1 MANCPKRRAR
11 RSGGMGATKR
21 RTRIRLPD
29 LAPSRQGQS
38 QDDGTVVA
46 LRRLATP
53 HLVRLLGEWRGGGL
67 AYPALAAALRGLIVE
82 GRLPPYTRLPS
93 ERELAL
99 ALGVS
104 RNTVTAALD
113 VLRRQRYLASR
124 RGRGSWITS
133 PPLAKDRPDES
144 EPPSGDM
151 IDLTLANLPAP
162 PELAELALQ
171 AAGDLVQELGGHGYE
186 PFGLPATRAAI
197 AAYLSHRGLV
207 TSPAQVLV
215 TQGAL
220 HAWDLAL
227 RTFARPGDRVLLET
241 PTYPGALDAVRAHG
255 CIPVAVPVTDAGW
268 DLPLL
273 QTTLRDA
280 RPVLGYVIPDFQNP
294 TGVWASARQRA
305 VLARAARAAGTLL
318 VSDESLAELVLEPD
332 LEEDQTRVRPS
343 VAAGD
348 PGTGVLAVG
357 SLSKPVW
364 GGLRTGWL
372 RADPE
377 LVRRMA
383 LARAGQDVGSPILD
397 QLMAVEV
404 LGRLHELLPARREWL
419 RERRDALMRAVADE
433 RPGWRVR
440 RPSGGMAVW
449 VELPDG
455 ASASAL
461 AARAVAHG
469 VRVAPG
475 PRFGVD
481 GGFERRMRLPFTQP
495 PERLAEAVRRLAAA
509 EDALGSRS
517 PARPAEVR
525 WVA

>member
-1 MANCPKRRAR
+1 
-11 RSGGMGATKR
+11 
-21 RTRIRLPD
+21 
-29 LAPSRQGQS
+29 
-38 QDDGTVVA
+38 
-46 LRRLATP
+46 
-53 HLVRLLGEWRGGGL
+53 
-67 AYPALAAALRGLIVE
+67 
-82 GRLPPYTRLPS
+82 
-93 ERELAL
+93 
-99 ALGVS
+99 
-104 RNTVTAALD
+104 
-113 VLRRQRYLASR
+113 RQRYLASR

-133 PPLAKDRPDES
+133 PPLRKDRPDER

-171 AAGDLVQELGGHGYE
+171 AAAGLAQELGGHGYE
-186 PFGLPATRAAI
+186 PFGLPAARVAI
-197 AAYLSHRGLV
+197 ADYLSGRGLS
-207 TSPAQVLV
+207 TEPAQVLV

-241 PTYPGALDAVRAHG
+241 PTYPGALDAVRARG
-255 CIPVAVPVTDAGW
+255 CIPIAVPVGDDGW

-273 QTTLRDA
+273 RATLRDA

-294 TGVWASARQRA
+294 TGFRASARQRA
-305 VLARAARAAGTLL
+305 AVARSARAAGTLL
-318 VSDESLAELVLEPD
+318 VSDESLAELVLEPHD
-332 LEEDQTRVRPS
+332 RAHLDRALPS
-343 VAAGD
+343 MAAGD

-372 RADPE
+372 RGEPQ
-377 LVRRMA
+377 LVRRLA

-397 QLMAVEV
+397 QLMAVQV
-404 LGRLHELLPARREWL
+404 LRRFDTLLPARREWL
-419 RERRDALMRAVADE
+419 RERRDALLRAVAAG
-433 RPGWRVR
+433 RPDWRVR
-440 RPSGGMAVW
+440 RPAGGMALW

-455 ASASAL
+455 SSASAL
-461 AARAVAHG
+461 AARGVAHG

-481 GGFERRMRLPFTQP
+481 GGFEQRLRLPFTQP

-509 EDALGSRS
+509 EQALGSRS
-517 PARPAEVR
+517 PADPSDVR

>member
-1 MANCPKRRAR
+1 MMAPWSRCA
-11 RSGGMGATKR
+11 AW
-21 RTRIRLPD
+21 RL
-29 LAPSRQGQS
+29 
-38 QDDGTVVA
+38 
-46 LRRLATP
+46 P
-53 HLVRLLGEWRGGGL
+53 HLVRLLGEWRGGGV

-133 PPLAKDRPDES
+133 PPLREDRPDER

-171 AAGDLVQELGGHGYE
+171 AASGLAQELGGHGYE
-186 PFGLPATRAAI
+186 PFGLAGRARRHRWLPQRPRAAPPTPRRC
-197 AAYLSHRGLV
+197 SSPREPCTPG
-207 TSPAQVLV
+207 TSRCARSRAP
-215 TQGAL
+215 G
-220 HAWDLAL
+220 
-227 RTFARPGDRVLLET
+227 RPGAAGDPHLPRRAGRRARARLRPDR
-241 PTYPGALDAVRAHG
+241 R
-255 CIPVAVPVTDAGW
+255 VPVGDDGW

-273 QTTLRDA
+273 RAALRDA
-280 RPVLGYVIPDFQNP
+280 RPVLGYRHPGLPEPDRLL
-294 TGVWASARQRA
+294 GLGRSSGAA
-305 VLARAARAAGTLL
+305 VARAARAAGTLL
-318 VSDESLAELVLEPD
+318 VSDESLAELVLEPHD
-332 LEEDQTRVRPS
+332 PRDPHRAPPS
-343 VAAGD
+343 MAAGD

-372 RADPE
+372 RGEPQ
-377 LVRRMA
+377 LVRRLA

-404 LGRLHELLPARREWL
+404 LRRLDTLLPARREWL
-419 RERRDALMRAVADE
+419 RERRDALLSALAAE
-433 RPGWRVR
+433 RPEWRVG
-440 RPSGGMAVW
+440 RPAGGMALW

-455 ASASAL
+455 TTASAL
-461 AARAVAHG
+461 AARGVAHG

-481 GGFERRMRLPFTQP
+481 GGFEQRAAAAVHPAARAPRRGRPSAGGGRARA
-495 PERLAEAVRRLAAA
+495 RLALA
-509 EDALGSRS
+509 GSI
-517 PARPAEVR
+517 RPTCAG
-525 WVA
+525 

>member
-1 MANCPKRRAR
+1 
-11 RSGGMGATKR
+11 
-21 RTRIRLPD
+21 
-29 LAPSRQGQS
+29 
-38 QDDGTVVA
+38 VVA

-53 HLVRLLGEWRGGGL
+53 HLVRLLGEWRGGAA

-93 ERELAL
+93 ERELAP

-113 VLRRQRYLASR
+113 VLRGQRYLASR

-144 EPPSGDM
+144 EPPAGDV

-162 PELAELALQ
+162 PELAELAL
-171 AAGDLVQELGGHGYE
+171 AAATDLAQELGGHGYE
-186 PFGLPATRAAI
+186 PFGLPAARAAI
-197 AAYLSHRGLV
+197 ATYLSGRGLA
-207 TSPAQVLV
+207 TDPTQVLV

-227 RTFARPGDRVLLET
+227 RTFARPGDRILVET
-241 PTYPGALDAVRAHG
+241 PTYPGALDAVRARG
-255 CIPVAVPVTDAGW
+255 CIPVAVPVGDDGW

-273 QTTLRDA
+273 RATLRDA
-280 RPVLGYVIPDFQNP
+280 RPALGYVIPDFQNP
-294 TGVWASARQRA
+294 TGFWASATQRA
-305 VLARAARAAGTLL
+305 ALARAARAAGTLL
-318 VSDESLAELVLEPD
+318 VSDESLAELVLEPHD
-332 LEEDQTRVRPS
+332 SRAPDRVPPS
-343 VAAGD
+343 MAAGD

-372 RADPE
+372 RGEPQ

-397 QLMAVEV
+397 QLMAVAI
-404 LGRLHELLPARREWL
+404 LGRFDTLLPSRRKWL
-419 RERRDALMRAVADE
+419 RERRDALLRAVAAV
-433 RPGWRVR
+433 RPGWRAP
-440 RPSGGMAVW
+440 RPLGGMALW
-449 VELPDG
+449 VGLPDG
-455 ASASAL
+455 TTASAL
-461 AARAVAHG
+461 AVRGVAHG

-481 GGFERRMRLPFTQP
+481 GGFEQRLRLPFTQP
-495 PERLAEAVRRLAAA
+495 PELLAEAVRRLAAA
-509 EDALGSRS
+509 EDTFGARPPARGTGPPARGTGPPARGAHP
-517 PARPAEVR
+517 PARPPDVR

>member
-1 MANCPKRRAR
+1 M
-11 RSGGMGATKR
+11 
-21 RTRIRLPD
+21 
-29 LAPSRQGQS
+29 
-38 QDDGTVVA
+38 VA
-46 LRRLATP
+46 LRRLGAP
-53 HLVRLLGEWRGGGL
+53 HLLRLLGEWRGAGV

-113 VLRRQRYLASR
+113 VLREQRYLASQ

-133 PPLAKDRPDES
+133 PPSPEGRPDET
-144 EPPSGDM
+144 EPPAGDV

-162 PELAELALQ
+162 PELAQLAVEAAHGLAKELA
-171 AAGDLVQELGGHGYE
+171 GHGYE
-186 PFGLPATRAAI
+186 PFGLPAARAAI
-197 AAYLSHRGLV
+197 AGYLSGRGLP
-207 TSPAQVLV
+207 TDPAQVLV

-255 CIPVAVPVTDAGW
+255 CIPVGVPVGTDGW

-273 QTTLRDA
+273 RAALRDA
-280 RPVLGYVIPDFQNP
+280 RPVLGYLIPDFQNP
-294 TGVWASARQRA
+294 TGFWASEQQRA
-305 VLARAARAAGTLL
+305 SVARAARAAGTLL
-318 VSDESLAELVLEPD
+318 VSDESLAELVLEPRHPRD
-332 LEEDQTRVRPS
+332 AAGPPPS
-343 VAAGD
+343 IAAGD
-348 PGTGVLAVG
+348 TGTGVLALG

-372 RADPE
+372 RGEPQ
-377 LVRRMA
+377 LVRRLA

-397 QLMAVEV
+397 QLMAIEA
-404 LGRLHELLPARREWL
+404 LRRFDTLLPARRAWL
-419 RERRDALMRAVADE
+419 RERRDALLEAIARDC
-433 RPGWRVR
+433 PQWRVD
-440 RPSGGMAVW
+440 RPRGGMAVW
-449 VELPDG
+449 VELPQG
-455 ASASAL
+455 TTASAL
-461 AARAVAHG
+461 AVRGVAHG

-481 GGFERRMRLPFTQP
+481 GGFEQRLRVPFTQP
-495 PERLAEAVRRLAAA
+495 PERLAEAVDRLAAA
-509 EDALGSRS
+509 ERGLGPPS
-517 PARPAEVR
+517 PGRAPDVR

>member
-1 MANCPKRRAR
+1 M
-11 RSGGMGATKR
+11 
-21 RTRIRLPD
+21 
-29 LAPSRQGQS
+29 APSRQGQS
-38 QDDGTVVA
+38 GDDGTVVA

-53 HLVRLLGEWRGGGL
+53 HLVRLLGEWRAGGV
-67 AYPALAAALRGLIVE
+67 AYPALAGALRGLIVE

-133 PPLAKDRPDES
+133 PPLPKDRPDEP
-144 EPPSGDM
+144 EPPGGDM

-171 AAGDLVQELGGHGYE
+171 AAADLAQELGGHGYE
-186 PFGLPATRAAI
+186 PFGLPAARAAI
-197 AAYLSHRGLV
+197 AGYLSGRGLP
-207 TSPAQVLV
+207 TAPAQVLV

-227 RTFARPGDRVLLET
+227 RTFARPGDRVLVET
-241 PTYPGALDAVRAHG
+241 PTYPGALDAVRARG
-255 CIPVAVPVTDAGW
+255 CIPVAVPVGEDGW

-273 QTTLRDA
+273 RATLRDA

-294 TGVWASARQRA
+294 TGFWASARDRG

-318 VSDESLAELVLEPD
+318 VSDESLAELALESHARTTP
-332 LEEDQTRVRPS
+332 PS
-343 VAAGD
+343 MAAGD

-377 LVRRMA
+377 LVRRLA

-397 QLMAVEV
+397 QLMAV
-404 LGRLHELLPARREWL
+404 
-419 RERRDALMRAVADE
+419 
-433 RPGWRVR
+433 
-440 RPSGGMAVW
+440 
-449 VELPDG
+449 
-455 ASASAL
+455 
-461 AARAVAHG
+461 
-469 VRVAPG
+469 
-475 PRFGVD
+475 
-481 GGFERRMRLPFTQP
+481 Q
-495 PERLAEAVRRLAAA
+495 
-509 EDALGSRS
+509 
-517 PARPAEVR
+517 
-525 WVA
+525 

>member
-1 MANCPKRRAR
+1 
-11 RSGGMGATKR
+11 
-21 RTRIRLPD
+21 
-29 LAPSRQGQS
+29 
-38 QDDGTVVA
+38 
-46 LRRLATP
+46 
-53 HLVRLLGEWRGGGL
+53 VRLLGEWRSGGV

-133 PPLAKDRPDES
+133 PPLAKDRPDEP

-171 AAGDLVQELGGHGYE
+171 AATGLVQELGGHGYE
-186 PFGLPATRAAI
+186 PFGLPAARAAI
-197 AAYLSHRGLV
+197 AGYLSSRGLV
-207 TSPAQVLV
+207 TVPPQVLV

-241 PTYPGALDAVRAHG
+241 PTYPGALDAVRARG
-255 CIPVAVPVTDAGW
+255 CIPVAVPVSDDGW

-273 QTTLRDA
+273 RATLRDA

-294 TGVWASARQRA
+294 TGFWASARQRA
-305 VLARAARAAGTLL
+305 ALARAARAAGTLL
-318 VSDESLAELVLEPD
+318 VIDESLAELVLEGHPNHPPD
-332 LEEDQTRVRPS
+332 VPPS
-343 VAAGD
+343 MAAGD

-372 RADPE
+372 RGEPQ

-397 QLMAVEV
+397 QLMAVEI
-404 LGRLHELLPARREWL
+404 LGCFDTLLPSRREWL
-419 RERRDALMRAVADE
+419 RERRDALLRAVAAE

-440 RPSGGMAVW
+440 RPRGGMALW
-449 VELPDG
+449 MELPDG
-455 ASASAL
+455 TTASAL

-481 GGFERRMRLPFTQP
+481 GGFEQRLRLPFTQP

-509 EDALGSRS
+509 EQALGSRS
-517 PARPAEVR
+517 PTRSPDVR

>member
-1 MANCPKRRAR
+1 
-11 RSGGMGATKR
+11 
-21 RTRIRLPD
+21 
-29 LAPSRQGQS
+29 
-38 QDDGTVVA
+38 VVA
-46 LRRLATP
+46 LRRLAVP
-53 HLVRLLGEWRGGGL
+53 HLIRLLGEWRGGGV
-67 AYPALAAALRGLIVE
+67 AYPALAAALRALIVE

-113 VLRRQRYLASR
+113 VLREQRYLASR

-133 PPLAKDRPDES
+133 PPAPETRPDEA
-144 EPPSGDM
+144 EPPAGDM

-162 PELAELALQ
+162 PDLAELALQ
-171 AAGDLVQELGGHGYE
+171 AAHALVPELGSHGYE
-186 PFGLPATRAAI
+186 PFGLAPTRAAI
-197 AAYLSHRGLV
+197 AAYLSGRGLA
-207 TSPAQVLV
+207 TEPAQVLV

-255 CIPVAVPVTDAGW
+255 CVPIGVPVGEDGW

-273 QTTLRDA
+273 RAALRDA
-280 RPVLGYVIPDFQNP
+280 RPVLGYLIPDFQNP
-294 TGVWASARQRA
+294 TGFWASATQRA
-305 VLARAARAAGTLL
+305 AVARAARAAGMLL

-332 LEEDQTRVRPS
+332 GSRPS
-343 VAAGD
+343 MAATD

-372 RADPE
+372 RGEPQ
-377 LVRRMA
+377 LVRRLA

-397 QLMAVEV
+397 QLMAIAV
-404 LGRLHELLPARREWL
+404 LRRFDTLLPARRHWL
-419 RERRDALMRAVADE
+419 RERRDALLGALASE
-433 RPGWRVR
+433 RPQWRVTH
-440 RPSGGMAVW
+440 PAGGMALW
-449 VELPDG
+449 VQLPATTT
-455 ASASAL
+455 ASSL

-481 GGFERRMRLPFTQP
+481 GGFEQRLRLPFTQP

-509 EDALGSRS
+509 ERALGSRVTQRT
-517 PARPAEVR
+517 PDVR

>member
-1 MANCPKRRAR
+1 M
-11 RSGGMGATKR
+11 
-21 RTRIRLPD
+21 
-29 LAPSRQGQS
+29 
-38 QDDGTVVA
+38 VA
-46 LRRLATP
+46 LRRLAMP
-53 HLVRLLGEWRGGGL
+53 HLMRLLGDWRSGGV
-67 AYPALAAALRGLIVE
+67 AYPALAVALRALIVE

-99 ALGVS
+99 ALGIS

-113 VLRRQRYLASR
+113 VLREQRYLASR

-133 PPLAKDRPDES
+133 PPDPERRPDEA
-144 EPPSGDM
+144 EPPAGDI

-162 PELAELALQ
+162 PELAELALH
-171 AAGDLVQELGGHGYE
+171 AAHALAPELGGHGYE
-186 PFGLPATRAAI
+186 PFGLGSTRQAI
-197 AAYLSHRGLV
+197 ADYLSRRGLA
-207 TSPAQVLV
+207 TDPAQVLV

-220 HAWDLAL
+220 HAWDLTL

-255 CIPVAVPVTDAGW
+255 CVPVAVPVSDHGW

-273 QTTLRDA
+273 RAALRDA
-280 RPVLGYVIPDFQNP
+280 RPLLGYLIPDFQNP
-294 TGVWASARQRA
+294 TGFWASARERA
-305 VLARAARAAGTLL
+305 AVARAARAAGMLL
-318 VSDESLAELVLEPD
+318 VSDESLAELVLEPGNAAAPM
-332 LEEDQTRVRPS
+332 TSPPS
-343 VAAGD
+343 MATGD
-348 PGTGVLAVG
+348 SGSGVLAVG

-372 RADPE
+372 RAEPQ
-377 LVRRMA
+377 LVRRLA

-404 LGRLHELLPARREWL
+404 LRRLDTLLPARRDWL
-419 RERRDALMRAVADE
+419 RERRDALLGAVARE
-433 RPGWRVR
+433 RPQWRVG
-440 RPSGGMAVW
+440 RPAGGMALW

-455 ASASAL
+455 TSASAL

-481 GGFERRMRLPFTQP
+481 GGFEQRLRLPFTQP

-509 EDALGSRS
+509 EDALGTRS
-517 PARPAEVR
+517 TPRPPDVR

>member
-1 MANCPKRRAR
+1 MA
-11 RSGGMGATKR
+11 S
-21 RTRIRLPD
+21 RLPD

-38 QDDGTVVA
+38 RDDGTVVA
-46 LRRLATP
+46 LRRLSTP
-53 HLVRLLGEWRGGGL
+53 HLVRLLGEWRAGGV
-67 AYPALAAALRGLIVE
+67 AYPALAAALRALIVE

-113 VLRRQRYLASR
+113 VLREQRYLASR

-133 PPLAKDRPDES
+133 PPAPEDRPDEA
-144 EPPSGDM
+144 ERPAGDV
-151 IDLTLANLPAP
+151 IDLTVANLPAP
-162 PELAELALQ
+162 PDLAELALR
-171 AAGDLVQELGGHGYE
+171 AADALAPELGGHGYE
-186 PFGLPATRAAI
+186 PFGLPSAREAI
-197 AAYLSHRGLV
+197 ARHLSDRGLV
-207 TSPAQVLV
+207 TEPAQVLV

-255 CIPVAVPVTDAGW
+255 CVPVGVPVGPDGW

-273 QTTLRDA
+273 RAALRDA
-280 RPVLGYVIPDFQNP
+280 RPVLGYLIPDFQNP
-294 TGVWASARQRA
+294 TGFRASARERA
-305 VLARAARAAGTLL
+305 VVARAARSAGMLL
-318 VSDESLAELVLEPD
+318 VSDESLAELVLEPGNGRGP
-332 LEEDQTRVRPS
+332 DQRPPS
-343 VAAGD
+343 MAAGD
-348 PGTGVLAVG
+348 PGSGVLAVG

-372 RADPE
+372 RGEPQ

-397 QLMAVEV
+397 QLMAIEV
-404 LGRLHELLPARREWL
+404 LRRLDSLLPARREWL
-419 RERRDALMRAVADE
+419 RERRDALLEVVARE
-433 RPGWRVR
+433 RPRWRVS
-440 RPSGGMAVW
+440 RPDGGMALW
-449 VELPDG
+449 VELPEG
-455 ASASAL
+455 TSASAL
-461 AARAVAHG
+461 AARAVTHG

-481 GGFERRMRLPFTQP
+481 GGFEQRLRLPFTQP

-509 EDALGSRS
+509 ERALGSRS
-517 PARPAEVR
+517 PAGPPDVR